1 MFSVNDLKLGESG
14 YIVSIE
20 CSKEIK
26 QRLLDLGL
34 IPKTK
39 ITPVLMSPSKTTIA
53 YEFRGSTIA
62 LRNDDTKLI
71 YIKSH
76 F

>member
-14 YIVSIE
+14 YVVSIE
-20 CSKEIK
+20 CNKEIK

-34 IPKTK
+34 VPNTK
-39 ITPVLMSPSKTTIA
+39 ITPILKSPSKTTVA

-62 LRNDDTKLI
+62 LRNDDTKFI